1 MYWDIKK
8 LSVHLNIKL
17 STLYAWVAEGKIP
30 HFKIHGLI
38 RFKPEEIEQ
47 WLQPYHKTGLTRPS
61 EPISRPSNGDPI
73 DTLIERVR
81 REVYNGHKRETRPRQ
96 GRKEAK
102 DGSV

>member
-8 LSVHLNIKL
+8 LSEHLNIKL

-47 WLQPYHKTGLTRPS
+47 WLQSCHKTGQPRPS
-61 EPISRPSNGDPI
+61 EPIRRGNGADI
-73 DTLIERVR
+73 DTLIERVKQ
-81 REVYNGHKRETRPRQ
+81 EVYNGHKRETRPRQ
-96 GRKEAK
+96 GRKEVK

>member
-38 RFKPEEIEQ
+38 RFRQEEIEQ
-47 WLQPYHKTGLTRPS
+47 WLQSFRKIRHPRPS
-61 EPISRPSNGDPI
+61 EPISRQSNVDDLDI
-73 DTLIERVR
+73 LIERAKQ
-81 REVYNGHKRETRPRQ
+81 EVYNDHKRETRPRQ
-96 GRKEAK
+96 GRKEVK